1 MALKHINLPQ
11 DYFEFKQFKVCQA
24 GAAMKVST
32 DACIQAAL
40 AAIHLEK
47 IAPKSLLDIGTGT
60 GLLSLMLAQKL
71 QTTLI
76 TAIDIEVEAVEQA
89 KHNFRNSPWKDRLQA
104 AQIALQDL
112 SNDETYEAIICNPP
126 FFHKH
131 LGSSEGPRHTAR
143 HDDSLSK
150 EDLFQ
155 NAKRLLSHNGSLCV
169 LYPQNEWAQALQ
181 VATAVGFKLYSKVEI
196 RPNVQKAVN
205 RMVGFFAQQP
215 QPTIKDTL
223 LTIYEYPTKEYTPSF
238 TKLLKDYY
246 LYL

>member
-169 LYPQNEWAQALQ
+169 
-181 VATAVGFKLYSKVEI
+181 